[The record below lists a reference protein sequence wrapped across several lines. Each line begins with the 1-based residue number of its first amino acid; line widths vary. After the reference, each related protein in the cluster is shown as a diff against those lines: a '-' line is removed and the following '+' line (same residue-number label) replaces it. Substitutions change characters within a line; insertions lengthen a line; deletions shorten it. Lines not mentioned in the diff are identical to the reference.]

1 MPTPL
6 SQYQNTQV
14 ITSTPE
20 KILIMLYD
28 GAINFTK
35 IAKDKLEKGDI
46 AGKGMYISK
55 AQAIV
60 AELMNT
66 LNHDVDSKLASNLER
81 LYVYLIDEYIA
92 ANINNSTA
100 NLDNVLKIMS
110 IMRETWVE
118 AIEIAKKENE
128 AGGMRQMRMLG

>member
-14 ITSTPE
+14 VTSSPE

-28 GAINFTK
+28 GAINFTR
-35 IAKDKLEKGDI
+35 IAMDKMDKKDL

-66 LNHDVDSKLASNLER
+66 LNHDVDADLAKKLER
-81 LYVYLIDEYIA
+81 LYLYLIDEYIA
-92 ANINNSTA
+92 ANISNGRGH
-100 NLDNVLKIMS
+100 LENVVRIMTM
-110 IMRETWVE
+110 MRDTWVD
-118 AIEIAKKENE
+118 AVEIAKKECD
-128 AGGMRQMRMLG
+128 GGQRQMRMLG

>member
-35 IAKDKLEKGDI
+35 IAMDKLVKGDL

-66 LNHDVDSKLASNLER
+66 LNHDVDSDLAMQLER
-81 LYVYLIDEYIA
+81 LYVYIIDEYIA
-92 ANINNSTA
+92 ANISNSA
-100 NLDNVLKIMS
+100 VHLENVVRIMS
-110 IMRETWVE
+110 TMRDTWVE
-118 AIEIAKKENE
+118 AIDIAKKEHD
-128 AGGMRQMRMLG
+128 AGGMRPMRMLG